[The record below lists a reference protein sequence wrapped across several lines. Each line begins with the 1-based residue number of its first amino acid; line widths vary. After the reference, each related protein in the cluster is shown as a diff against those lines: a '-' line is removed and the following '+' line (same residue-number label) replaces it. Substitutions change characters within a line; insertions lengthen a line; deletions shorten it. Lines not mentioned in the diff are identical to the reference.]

1 MLVAGEHVHRPSLRA
16 EPKKTDSAG
25 SLEILLPGSC
35 NSVDERKHGV
45 RELALPESVF
55 EEFQTEL
62 EGRFWG
68 GVGNP
73 RI

>member
-1 MLVAGEHVHRPSLRA
+1 MDEPRSDGEKV
-16 EPKKTDSAG
+16 
-25 SLEILLPGSC
+25 
-35 NSVDERKHGV
+35 
-45 RELALPESVF
+45 ALPESVF

-73 RI
+73 RIQASIC